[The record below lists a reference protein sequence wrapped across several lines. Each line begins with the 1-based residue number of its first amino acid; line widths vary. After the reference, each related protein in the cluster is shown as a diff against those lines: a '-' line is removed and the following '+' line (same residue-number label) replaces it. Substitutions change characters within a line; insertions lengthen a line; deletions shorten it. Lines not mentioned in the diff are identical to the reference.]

1 MANVHFF
8 LQGKGG
14 VGKSFCCIMYAQY
27 LIDSGRPAPICIDT
41 DPVNATFYSYKKLNV
56 TRINILDGDVIDPLK
71 FDAIIEIIA
80 QASDSD
86 TVIVDNGASS
96 FIPFSDFLLSND
108 VPAMLDAM
116 GHTVYIDTII
126 TGGDALLDTV
136 SGFNSLATQFD
147 DPVKIVV
154 WLNPY
159 LGSLQFTDGRTFEEF
174 KAYQDHKDKIC
185 GIISLPALQRGT
197 FGFNLAEILQHR
209 LTFSEVFQIA
219 SKDNSSGENAKYHFN
234 IMGLQRLKIIQRTVN
249 EQIGIIPDM

>member
-56 TRINILDGDVIDPLK
+56 TRVDVLDGDVIDPLR
-71 FDAIIEIIA
+71 FDAIIDMIA
-80 QASDSD
+80 ETSDSD

-108 VPAMLDAM
+108 VPVMLHEM
-116 GHTVYIDTII
+116 GHRVYIDTII

-159 LGSLQFTDGRTFEEF
+159 LGSLRRTDGRTFEQF
-174 KAYQDHKDKIC
+174 KAYQDHQSKIC
-185 GIISLPALQRGT
+185 GLISLPEFQRAT
-197 FGFNLAEILQHR
+197 FGFNLSEILQHR
-209 LTFSEVFQIA
+209 LTFSEAFQTC
-219 SKDNSSGENAKYHFN
+219 SVENPLEGGEKFHFN
-234 IMGLQRLKIIQRTVN
+234 IMGLQRLKLIQRAIN
-249 EQIGIIPDM
+249 EQISIVPDM